1 MSLVRS
7 DSIARRRLVPEPE
20 QEATAIMS
28 EVHALGAPRV
38 PSLIPVLNPLIR
50 RLIGAGLP
58 FGPNVLLTV
67 RGRTSGLPRT
77 FPVAMLA
84 LDGRRFV
91 QSPFGE
97 VNWVR
102 NLRAAGEAV
111 VTKGRAREEV
121 AAIEVPPE
129 DGGPILRDALAPY
142 LDSRIL
148 APVVGR
154 FLGYHA
160 HATLEEYVAEAR
172 QHPLFELRSRA
183 TASSRS

>member
-1 MSLVRS
+1 MSNIRS
-7 DSIARRRLVPEPE
+7 V
-20 QEATAIMS
+20 
-28 EVHALGAPRV
+28 GASHV
-38 PSLIPVLNPLIR
+38 PSFIPALNPLIR

-77 FPVAMLA
+77 FPVALIE

-111 VTKGRAREEV
+111 VSKGRGHEEV
-121 AAIEVPPE
+121 VAVEVEPE
-129 DGGPILRDALAPY
+129 TGGPILRDALAPY
-142 LDSRIL
+142 LGSRLL
-148 APVVGR
+148 APVLGR
-154 FLGYHA
+154 FFEFRA
-160 HATLEEYVAEAR
+160 DSTIEDYVADAR
-172 QHPLFELRSRA
+172 RHPMFELRSRV
-183 TASSRS
+183 TAPSA